1 MPIIECTNSYVFLF
15 YNSCGLAVLAMATR
29 TLRTCEVAVG
39 GAVNGGSDNPIGMEN
54 THSMDILV
62 RKSLEKGRE
71 MEMSDPIDPP
81 PTLAE
86 IQKQAVS
93 LGLSGRGEIFSAT
106 ALACVADGYQKG
118 RYYVKMVKRNLL
130 NDVELTRVEAYTGGD
145 IDINYE
151 TDNDDNE
158 QCGEDKT
165 KEINVYEIT
174 PNERNEKF
182 DQSCHDHDPQDLF
195 NERKLVVLCEDD
207 ENEDCTNRLQEMSNS
222 KVENIATKFEHHDHQ
237 MPQYHD
243 SNLPSFDHFNI
254 SSSYEFKKHGDILIA
269 DPLSTTATIS
279 VVQHLMRGHLIAVW

>member
-1 MPIIECTNSYVFLF
+1 MFLF

-39 GAVNGGSDNPIGMEN
+39 GAANGGSDNPMGMEN

-62 RKSLEKGRE
+62 RKSLERGRE
-71 MEMSDPIDPP
+71 IELSDPIDPP

-106 ALACVADGYQKG
+106 ALACVADRYQKG

-130 NDVELTRVEAYTGGD
+130 NCNEQKIVEAFSDGD
-145 IDINYE
+145 VDINYE
-151 TDNDDNE
+151 IDNDDNE

-165 KEINVYEIT
+165 KEINVDEIIL
-174 PNERNEKF
+174 NEGNAMV
-182 DQSCHDHDPQDLF
+182 DQPCHDHDPQLF
-195 NERKLVVLCEDD
+195 NENKFMALCGDNKF
-207 ENEDCTNRLQEMSNS
+207 ENCTNPEKISNL
-222 KVENIATKFEHHDHQ
+222 KVKNIATKYEYHDHQ
-237 MPQYHD
+237 MPQNHD
-243 SNLPSFDHFNI
+243 SNLMSFDHFNL
-254 SSSYEFKKHGDILIA
+254 SSSYDFKKHGDVLIA
-269 DPLSTTATIS
+269 DSLSTAATMS